1 MGNFLSIEDSL
12 FHTKKTLN
20 LNGNLVSLDP
30 PQVMGILNI
39 TPDSFYNGSRVESA
53 SDIITQAEHMLS
65 AGAMALDIGGYSSR
79 PGASAVSQEEE
90 ISRVIPA
97 IKLILKTFPEANL
110 SIDTFRAEVA
120 KAAVEAGACI
130 INDISGG
137 DLDEQMF
144 DTVAKLNVPYILM
157 HMKGTPRTMSTLTN
171 YDNIVKEVAQY
182 FGKKCGVL
190 HKIGV
195 KDIIL
200 DPGFGFA
207 KNHEQNYE
215 LLKNLGYLKML
226 NLPILAGI
234 SRKSMIYKNLGLKPE
249 AALNGTTALHMTALM
264 NGASMLR
271 VHDVKEAIETVK
283 LFKLTY
289 P

>member
-12 FHTKKTLN
+12 FRTKKTLN
-20 LNGNLVSLDP
+20 LNGNLVSLDR

-39 TPDSFYNGSRVESA
+39 TPDSFYKGSRVEQA
-53 SDIITQAEHMLS
+53 SDILKQAESMLTE
-65 AGAMALDIGGYSSR
+65 GAMVLDIGGYSSR
-79 PGASAVSQEEE
+79 PGALEISQEEE
-90 ISRVIPA
+90 LSRVIPA
-97 IKLILKTFPEANL
+97 IALVLKTFPEAFI

-120 KAAVEAGACI
+120 KAAIETGACM

-137 DLDEQMF
+137 GLDEEMF
-144 DTVAKLNVPYILM
+144 NTVAKFNVPYILM
-157 HMKGTPRTMSTLTN
+157 HMQGNPKTMSTLTN
-171 YDNIVKEVAQY
+171 YDDIAMDVAKY
-182 FGKKCGVL
+182 FGEKCSRL
-190 HKIGV
+190 HEMGV

-207 KNHEQNYE
+207 KNLKQNYD

-234 SRKSMIYKNLGLKPE
+234 SRKSMIYKSLDLKPE
-249 AALNGTTALHMTALM
+249 DALNGTTALHMTALM